1 LKPLTI
7 SAEGAYPLLLL
18 DEHLFARQCRVDAYA
33 ASGPGGQKR
42 NRKYSAVRIVHPET
56 GLSVVCV
63 ETRSQNLNKLTA
75 FRRLKKAIALHLRQD
90 APAAQFR
97 LHQDLQPIFSQD
109 NAGQINPKNPLYPLF
124 CAALLDALFA
134 AEGRVSDAARL
145 LAISTGKYSRLL
157 GSDRDLFVAANHIR
171 QHFCL
176 NPLHQN

>member
-1 LKPLTI
+1 LKSFMLSP
-7 SAEGAYPLLLL
+7 EGSYPLLLL

-56 GLSVVCV
+56 GISVVCV

-75 FRRLKKAIALHLRQD
+75 FRRLKKSIALHLRQD

-97 LHQDLQPIFSQD
+97 LHQDLRPMFSPD
-109 NAGQINPKNPLYPLF
+109 NPGQINPKNPQYPLF
-124 CAALLDALFA
+124 CAAVLDALFA

-145 LAISTGKYSRLL
+145 LAISTGRLSRLL
-157 GSDRDLFVAANHIR
+157 GSDRDLFVAANHVR
-171 QHFCL
+171 QHFHL
-176 NPLHQN
+176 NPLHQS